1 MYNSNILLKRHS
13 DNLAIL
19 VRVPLKMKKLY
30 LVRHAKSS
38 WKNHSLKDFDRPLN
52 NRGERDAP
60 FMGELLNKQGIKP
73 GIIVSSSAVRAYETA
88 KIFAEKF
95 DYPEALIF
103 KERSVYEADALNLLD
118 IIRDTDDEYLS
129 LMLLGHNPGMTYLSN
144 YLTAQRIDN
153 MPTCSVATIEFD
165 VDSWRKIKPESGEL
179 TAFEY
184 PKKYLK

>member
-1 MYNSNILLKRHS
+1 MLLKTHS
-13 DNLAIL
+13 DNLAVIA
-19 VRVPLKMKKLY
+19 RVSLKMKKLY

-38 WKNHSLKDFDRPLN
+38 WEENSLRDYDRPLN

-60 FMGELLNKQGIKP
+60 FMGELLSKQGIKP
-73 GIIVSSSAVRAYETA
+73 GIIVSSAAVRAYETA
-88 KIFAEKF
+88 RIFAEKF

-103 KERSVYEADALNLLD
+103 KEKSVYEADALNLLD

-129 LMLLGHNPGMTYLSN
+129 LMLFGHNPGMTYLSN
-144 YLTAQRIDN
+144 YLTAQRIEN
-153 MPTCSVATIEFD
+153 MPTCSVAAIEFD
-165 VDSWRKIKPESGEL
+165 LDSWRKLEPESGKL